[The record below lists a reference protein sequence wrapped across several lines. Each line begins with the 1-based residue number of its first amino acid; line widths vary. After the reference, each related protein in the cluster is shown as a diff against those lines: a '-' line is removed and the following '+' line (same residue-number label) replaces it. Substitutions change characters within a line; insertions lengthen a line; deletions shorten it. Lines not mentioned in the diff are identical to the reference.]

1 MKTPLYHFILAI
13 SAFKIESTSKLIF
26 DFFSKKFLRLV
37 LIVTSIFIE
46 FTNKKTSVA
55 V

>member
-1 MKTPLYHFILAI
+1 MKTQLYHFVLAI

-26 DFFSKKFLRLV
+26 DLFSKNFLRLV

-46 FTNKKTSVA
+46 FTNKQTSVG